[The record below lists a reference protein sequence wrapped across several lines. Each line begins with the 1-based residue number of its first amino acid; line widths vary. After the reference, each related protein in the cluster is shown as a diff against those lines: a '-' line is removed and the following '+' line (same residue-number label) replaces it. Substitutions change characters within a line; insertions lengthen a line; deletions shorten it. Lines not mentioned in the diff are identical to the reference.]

1 MFWHS
6 GVLHRSISMYEFTV
20 LFKTVPFLRHHRD
33 HLFTVRDS
41 QLGDQS
47 EISADFLI
55 TVTHD
60 SSMTLKFLESPAL
73 KKSNRELRNVQLSL
87 SSTMR
92 KPGHWS
98 QGCCLFPLLYINYFH
113 PKLTTVPFLNCC
125 ESGNIKCWLS
135 QSFSSSGGRNIKA
148 LCNMLFYLHHPDH
161 PGLSTFSIF
170 SIVEGGNPSFMMWP
184 GALGNS
190 ILI

>member
-1 MFWHS
+1 
-6 GVLHRSISMYEFTV
+6 MYEFTV

-92 KPGHWS
+92 KPGH
-98 QGCCLFPLLYINYFH
+98 
-113 PKLTTVPFLNCC
+113 
-125 ESGNIKCWLS
+125 
-135 QSFSSSGGRNIKA
+135 
-148 LCNMLFYLHHPDH
+148 
-161 PGLSTFSIF
+161 
-170 SIVEGGNPSFMMWP
+170 
-184 GALGNS
+184 
-190 ILI
+190 